1 MPCTSLIK
9 SPGDWRAHDVLS
21 NLAKATQALT
31 QKLMEESIAAQ
42 KQAREIEG
50 A

>member
-9 SPGDWRAHDVLS
+9 SPGDWRAHVLS